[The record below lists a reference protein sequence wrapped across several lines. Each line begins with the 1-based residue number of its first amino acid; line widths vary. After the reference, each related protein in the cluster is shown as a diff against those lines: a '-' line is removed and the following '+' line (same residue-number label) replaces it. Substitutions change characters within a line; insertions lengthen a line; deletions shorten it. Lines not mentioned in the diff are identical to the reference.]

1 MSRRAGAFR
10 CKGFAATAL
19 IAAACLSLFCSGPAF
34 GFNPEL
40 RYPESMALIEA
51 LIGGSEFRAKVGLQG
66 KGVRVA
72 IVDTGVDV
80 SHAALSGGP
89 DGRAKVVDW
98 ADFTDEGKVKL
109 VPGQVQ
115 VPRGFVSVSG
125 RYMVGRLREADLDAS
140 APFRGDLNGDG
151 NASGEYLVVAADSKT
166 GGRYDL
172 VVVDQDGDGD
182 LLDERPMGTFKSSR
196 NYGRFGRRSSGVS
209 FVVADLDP
217 EGRWVKI
224 GFDGNGHGTQV
235 AGVVAGYGGPSSF
248 SGVAPAAEVVAV
260 KALGS
265 SGEGGWEQIARALEY
280 AVVAGADVV
289 CLSTAGP
296 SGASSSKG
304 PESRLLEGLGRS
316 SGALFVVAAG
326 NGGPGLR
333 SGAAPGGGA
342 HTIAVG
348 GYVPTGRGDGGEVW
362 DWSGAGPR
370 ADGGLLPNVVAPVK
384 ALSCAPLWL
393 DPGGYVAFSGTS
405 VSAAYVAGVAA
416 LLIEEVRSSA
426 PRSGDVA
433 ETVRRAVEVGARPLG
448 DALPLEQGYGA
459 VDLMASWES
468 LRRLASSRGSR
479 ELDPVTRVR
488 DGYQRGGVFAE
499 APGRLVQYLTNYSA
513 ESVRLK
519 LREAPSWLGLSRT
532 AITLPPVSQRPIV
545 LEDQGPP
552 GEGGG
557 GAKSGFLRWD
567 DPATPETDLDVCTT
581 FVAPVALEP
590 QDGWTAG
597 FEGSVGRGEKRRHF
611 VKVAAHAQRLT
622 ASLLLEVPEDG
633 AGHLYPAI
641 TLSLF
646 DPGGNLAAWSSFDG
660 WGEVEAEGGSLPGA
674 NVSGETPRVA
684 GKTKYATV
692 SLSVESVA
700 PAPGMWEAVVHAPV
714 SAWEF
719 RDPEA
724 PEQPPSGHV
733 RYRLTVKASGIFPVE
748 VRGGDAGLYDGAL
761 RLVVRPGTRSRDVTA
776 RVKLANTSEAFVGR
790 VAGVG
795 LHAVPPGKAWAD
807 EVARTIRGFEEA
819 LYVEGNRGTARY
831 LPEVPPKTRWLV
843 VRGTMVAG
851 QQGALGLHLYRYDPL
866 RSDWILVSSSPGPE
880 QVEEIHVF
888 LPEPGQYM
896 VYVEPYWAFGGKAK
910 LKLQSMTLTDED
922 AILVHDAAYLH
933 PSGSTWE
940 LEVRATLPRSSGRYA
955 GFLVVED
962 IERWRI
968 LELIPLVVDVG
979 MPELVASVTPPVLA
993 TGRAT
998 PVRIAVMER
1007 STLQPFKGSIMIN
1020 GKDYAL
1026 VEGSVEVFL
1035 FPKNP
1040 GYVELALSL
1049 DHAEYAF
1056 MGRVFRL
1063 PVVSPGDPRASAAG
1077 TSSPGDS
1084 FTEKKLDELLSE
1096 IHKGIWPRESK

>member
-1 MSRRAGAFR
+1 MTTGLSRCAGALKR
-10 CKGFAATAL
+10 KGLAATAL
-19 IAAACLSLFCSGPAF
+19 FAAACVFVFCSRSAH

-40 RYPESMALIEA
+40 RYPESTTLVEA
-51 LIGGSEFRAKVGLQG
+51 LIGGSEFRAKVGLLG

-80 SHAALSGGP
+80 SHAALSGSP

-109 VPGQVQ
+109 APGQVQ

-125 RYMVGRLREADLDAS
+125 RYTVGLLREADLDAS

-151 NASGEYLVVAADSKT
+151 NASAEYLVVAADSKSA
-166 GGRYDL
+166 GKYDL

-196 NYGRFGRRSSGVS
+196 SYGRFGRRSSGVA

-217 EGRWVKI
+217 EGGWVKI

-235 AGVVAGYGGPSSF
+235 AGVVAGYGGSASF

-260 KALGS
+260 KALRS

-280 AVVAGADVV
+280 AVGAGADVV

-304 PESRLLEGLGRS
+304 PESRLLEALGRS

-333 SGAAPGGGA
+333 SGAAPGGDA

-416 LLIEEVRSSA
+416 LLIEELRSSA
-426 PRSGDVA
+426 PGSGDVA
-433 ETVRRAVEVGARPLG
+433 STVRRAVEAGARPLG
-448 DALPLEQGYGA
+448 DALWLEQGYGA

-468 LRRLASSRGSR
+468 LRRLASSRGSW

-499 APGRLVQYLTNYSA
+499 APGKLVQYLSNYSA
-513 ESVRLK
+513 ETVTLK
-519 LREAPSWLGLSRT
+519 LQEAPSWLGVNRR
-532 AITLPPVSQRPIV
+532 AIALPPVSQRPIL
-545 LEDQGPP
+545 LEDQGLP

-557 GAKSGFLRWD
+557 GVKSGLVRWD
-567 DPATPETDLDVCTT
+567 DPATPATDLDICTT
-581 FVAPVALEP
+581 FVAPVALDP
-590 QDGWTAG
+590 LDGWTAG

-611 VKVAAHAQRLT
+611 VKVAGHAQRLT
-622 ASLLLEVPEDG
+622 ASLLLEMSEDG
-633 AGHLYPAI
+633 APHLYPAI

-646 DPGGNLAAWSSFDG
+646 DPGGNLAAWSSSDG
-660 WGEVEAEGGSLPGA
+660 WGETEAEGGSLPGA
-674 NVSGETPRVA
+674 NVSAETPRVD
-684 GKTKYATV
+684 ATV

-700 PAPGMWEAVVHAPV
+700 PAPGMWEVVVHAPL
-714 SAWEF
+714 SSWEF
-719 RDPEA
+719 RDPET
-724 PEQPPSGHV
+724 PEQQSSGHV
-733 RYRLTVKASGIFPVE
+733 RYRLTVKVSGIFPVE
-748 VRGGDAGLYDGAL
+748 VRGDDADLYDGAL
-761 RLVVRPGTRSRDVTA
+761 RLVVRPGVRSRDVTA
-776 RVKLANTSEAFVGR
+776 RVKLANASEAFVGR

-795 LHAVPPGKAWAD
+795 LHAVPPGTAWED
-807 EVARTIRGFEEA
+807 EVARMIRGFEED

-831 LPEVPPKTRWLV
+831 LPEIPPKTRWLV

-851 QQGALGLHLYRYDPL
+851 QQGALCLHLYRYDPL
-866 RSDWILVSSSPGPE
+866 RSDWILVSSSAGAE

-910 LKLQSMTLTDED
+910 LKLRCMTLTDED

-993 TGRAT
+993 AGRAT

-1007 STLQPFKGSIMIN
+1007 STLQPVKGSIMMN

-1026 VEGSVEVFL
+1026 VDGSVEVFL
-1035 FPKNP
+1035 LPKNA

-1049 DHAEYAF
+1049 DDAEHAF
-1056 MGRVFRL
+1056 MARTFRL
-1063 PVVSPGDPRASAAG
+1063 PVVTPGDSGAYAAA

-1084 FTEKKLDELLSE
+1084 FTEKKLDELLSQ